1 MKDRGRTEVKVGVFV
16 FLGLIALFFLTVRLA
31 QEAFTPKNTYKLYAV
46 FDSVSGLIRGA
57 KVEMAGVQIGKV
69 GNIELTPQG
78 KAKVELNIF
87 QQYKVQEDAVAVVR
101 TFGVLGDKFI
111 EIRPGSSARFL
122 PEGGMIAKT
131 ESPVDL
137 DQILASIG
145 PTVEGLKELLGTKEG
160 QENLKVLV
168 SNFRQASESIKT
180 IAEKIEKGQGTLGKL
195 LTDEKMYRDLTST
208 AENLKVLTAKIERGE
223 GTLGKLIK
231 DEELYNHLKNTS
243 QSLERVA
250 MKLERGEGTLGK
262 LIKDEELYN
271 HLKNTSQSLERV
283 AMKLERGEGTLGK
296 LITDE
301 ELYKDLKALSKDLR
315 ATSQSLH
322 NIVSKIEKGEG
333 TLGKLVKDESL
344 YNEAKRTLRSVNR
357 AAKGVEEQV
366 PITVLGTVAGA
377 AMK

>member
-1 MKDRGRTEVKVGVFV
+1 MKDKGITELKVGIFV
-16 FLGLIALFFLTVRLA
+16 FLGLIALFILTVRLA
-31 QEAFTPKNTYKLYAV
+31 QEAFSPKNAYKLYAV

-69 GNIELTPQG
+69 GEINLTPEG

-87 QQYKVQEDAVAVVR
+87 QQYKVKEDSVAVVR

-111 EIRPGSSARFL
+111 EIRPGQSANIL
-122 PEGGMIAKT
+122 PPGGMIART

-160 QENLKVLV
+160 QENLKALV
-168 SNFRQASESIKT
+168 ANFKEASRSIKV
-180 IAEKIEKGQGTLGKL
+180 IAEKIEKGQGTLGKF
-195 LTDEKMYRDLTST
+195 LTDDRLYRDLTST

-231 DEELYNHLKNTS
+231 DEELYNHLRNTS
-243 QSLERVA
+243 QSLERLA
-250 MKLERGEGTLGK
+250 KKLEKGEGTLGKLINDEELYKDLRALSKDLKNTSQSIHNIVAKIEKGEGTLGK
-262 LIKDEELYN
+262 LIKDE
-271 HLKNTSQSLERV
+271 
-283 AMKLERGEGTLGK
+283 
-296 LITDE
+296 
-301 ELYKDLKALSKDLR
+301 
-315 ATSQSLH
+315 
-322 NIVSKIEKGEG
+322 
-333 TLGKLVKDESL
+333 SL
-344 YNEAKRTLRSVNR
+344 YQEAKKTLRSVNR

-366 PITVLGTVAGA
+366 PISVLGTVAGA

>member
-1 MKDRGRTEVKVGVFV
+1 MKDRGKTEVKVGIFV
-16 FLGLIALFFLTVRLA
+16 FLGLVALFFLTVRLA

-78 KAKVELNIF
+78 KAKVEMNIF

-160 QENLKVLV
+160 QENLKALV
-168 SNFRQASESIKT
+168 ANFREASASIKSV
-180 IAEKIEKGQGTLGKL
+180 AEKVEKGKGTLGKL
-195 LTDEKMYRDLTST
+195 LTDEKLYRDLTTT
-208 AENLKVLTAKIERGE
+208 AENLKILSAKIEKGE

-250 MKLERGEGTLGK
+250 KKLEKGEGTLGK
-262 LIKDEELYN
+262 LI
-271 HLKNTSQSLERV
+271 S
-283 AMKLERGEGTLGK
+283 
-296 LITDE
+296 DE

-322 NIVSKIEKGEG
+322 NIVAKIERGEG